1 MVSIPAKTWL
11 LGKPPQMIFVFD
23 IDNTLTPPR
32 AAMQPAFAA
41 QFLSFCRSET
51 VYLVTG
57 SDRGKV
63 DEQVPA
69 NIVAACAGLFTS
81 AGSEFEA
88 AGRIVYSHD
97 HEFPDEIIEFLDRK
111 AQASKYPV
119 RRGRHIEYR
128 TGALNFSTVGR
139 AADAKDRK
147 AYLLWDQVHGERA
160 RLCNEIAVQFP
171 DYEASAGGEISI
183 DISPVGWNKS
193 RVIVPIMNVTEMPRS
208 HFVGDGIH
216 PCGNDWPLAQ
226 ALQAKLQHHVIDPVQ
241 DCAQTLKCCTSLKS
255 SAAALVCLKLRLSAR
270 LRLERFVERPG
281 GSSIARQQGLHIS
294 SQRKPVSRRHCQ
306 IGIARFAVASPPCQ
320 RMASSILAAR
330 PSCR

>member
-1 MVSIPAKTWL
+1 
-11 LGKPPQMIFVFD
+11 MIFVFD

-32 AAMQPAFAA
+32 AAMLPEFAA

-69 NIVAACAGLFTS
+69 NIVDACAGLFTS

-97 HEFPDEIIEFLDRK
+97 HEFPDELIDFLDSQT
-111 AQASKYPV
+111 QASTYPV

-128 TGALNFSTVGR
+128 TGAINYSTVGR
-139 AADAKDRK
+139 GAGAQDRK

-160 RLCNEIAVQFP
+160 RLCNEICRRFP

-183 DISPVGWNKS
+183 DVSPLGWNKS
-193 RVIVPIMNVTEMPRS
+193 RVLIPIQERHGNVAIT
-208 HFVGDGIH
+208 FAGDSIH
-216 PCGNDWPLAQ
+216 PGGNDWPLAQ
-226 ALQAKLQHHVIDPVQ
+226 ALQASSPHHVIEPVR
-241 DCAQTLKCCTSLKS
+241 DCAQTLRLLPSFTSTA
-255 SAAALVCLKLRLSAR
+255 SALSA
-270 LRLERFVERPG
+270 
-281 GSSIARQQGLHIS
+281 
-294 SQRKPVSRRHCQ
+294 
-306 IGIARFAVASPPCQ
+306 
-320 RMASSILAAR
+320 
-330 PSCR
+330 

>member
-1 MVSIPAKTWL
+1 
-11 LGKPPQMIFVFD
+11 MIFVFD

-32 AAMQPAFAA
+32 AAMQPGFAA

-119 RRGRHIEYR
+119 RRGRHVEYR

-193 RVIVPIMNVTEMPRS
+193 RVIVPITER
-208 HFVGDGIH
+208 HGNAAITFVGDGIH
-216 PCGNDWPLAQ
+216 PGGNDWPLAQ
-226 ALQAKLQHHVIDPVQ
+226 ALQASSPHHVIHPVQ
-241 DCAQTLKCCTSLKS
+241 DYTETLQVLHMLAPT
-255 SAAALVCLKLRLSAR
+255 AAALSA
-270 LRLERFVERPG
+270 
-281 GSSIARQQGLHIS
+281 
-294 SQRKPVSRRHCQ
+294 
-306 IGIARFAVASPPCQ
+306 
-320 RMASSILAAR
+320 
-330 PSCR
+330 